1 MKILKSV
8 LCVVLA
14 LLMVF
19 SLTACHKKNEV
30 AVTVNGV
37 EFTSAM
43 YSYALL
49 NADSE
54 ARSLVDEKHAEDT
67 DHEHSADEVIDYYA
81 QEIDGKKYVK
91 WVEDRAI
98 EMIRDWA
105 AIELLCKENKI
116 SLDEAMLSQAKSYS
130 EYYYSYYGQIFEAN
144 GIGEETYA
152 KIMQYEYLSDMYFD
166 FLYGKEGSKAVAEND
181 VKKSFK
187 DSYRVVFM
195 LQKDITSLK
204 DDELAKAKT
213 EMEDY
218 KKKVEKGEKLTDLYN
233 KFNNLTKENS
243 ATTGQAPVEKITD
256 CANVIADPE
265 VDANYGADFFKD
277 IKDMSV
283 GAVKVIEHTQGTS
296 KSLILVSIIDSESDK
311 SYLENMDRSIRW
323 NLKNEEYLKEL
334 SAYAATLKVE
344 KNKYAINAFKV
355 KDIYLGN

>member
-30 AVTVNGV
+30 AVTINGI

-54 ARSLVDEKHAEDT
+54 ARGLVDEKHAEDA
-67 DHEHSADEVIDYYA
+67 DHEHSADEQIDYYS

-105 AIELLCKENKI
+105 ALETLCKENKLT
-116 SLDEAMLSQAKSYS
+116 LDEATLSQAKSYS
-130 EYYYSYYGQIFEAN
+130 EYYYSYYGQIFAAN

-152 KIMQYEYLSDMYFD
+152 KIMQYDYLSDMYFD
-166 FLYGKEGSKAVAEND
+166 FLYGKEGSKAVPQDD

-187 DSYRVVFM
+187 DSYRVAFV

-213 EMEDY
+213 EMDDY
-218 KKKVEKGEKLTDLYN
+218 KKKIEKGEKLPDLYN

-243 ATTGQAPVEKITD
+243 ATTGQTPAAEVTD
-256 CANVIADPE
+256 CVSVISDPE
-265 VDANYGADFFKD
+265 VDANYGAAFWKD

-283 GAVKVIEHTQGTS
+283 GTTKVIEHTQDST
-296 KSLILVSIIDSESDK
+296 KTLILVSIIDSESDK
-311 SYLENMDRSIRW
+311 SYFENMDRSIRW

-344 KNKYAINAFKV
+344 KNKYAIKAFKV
-355 KDIYLGN
+355 KDIEAGY